1 VSANRFTLKLLSIAE
16 QDFLDIIEYLAA
28 ESPAAARTV
37 MDQIDTRLQ
46 QLRDYPFLGKVP
58 ADTKLARMS
67 YRVLVVK
74 EYLFSTKC
82 EGEPCSFTASFTER
96 GISCRCSINSKSR
109 TAGSPE
115 IVVHGCTRLS
125 LGVVHAIIQQTTGRL
140 PGTLINHRQR
150 LSVTLHLQ
158 DTGPTSKTATQST
171 LVFAPASRIS
181 SEMRRSHLSL
191 LGLS

>member
-74 EYLFSTKC
+74 EYLIFYKV
-82 EGEPCSFTASFTER
+82 R
-96 GISCRCSINSKSR
+96 GR
-109 TAGSPE
+109 TVLVYR
-115 IVVHGCTRLS
+115 IIHGARD
-125 LGVVHAIIQQTTGRL
+125 IL
-140 PGTLINHRQR
+140 P
-150 LSVTLHLQ
+150 
-158 DTGPTSKTATQST
+158 
-171 LVFAPASRIS
+171 
-181 SEMRRSHLSL
+181 L
-191 LGLS
+191 LDDL